1 MLKSARYFFIVF
13 IITTLIPLVL
23 MFLWTNKKMQSMQKE
38 HSKHFLAVDSG
49 QLKNSVNMYLRLQE
63 AKILGKTQALSENI
77 SLEKTKEIFPDERV
91 SFINYSG
98 SEIVS
103 YYEFLPISGSQSEA
117 LYSSVVVP
125 AKSQKYSM
133 KFTSKVNLNKIRPFG
148 PFNVE
153 LYKGDKI
160 TKESFV
166 LLLPA
171 VNMPPPPP
179 EVNHRHRHHDSRHL
193 YQEPKGSYSVVTLY
207 DPSMRAVAVLGLKHF
222 DDMPGG
228 PPGILSSLQDELGFL
243 ILLMGLCL
251 SFVVGFYVHKNFITP
266 ILELSEASKKVQNG
280 DLSFEISTKVKHD
293 QIQNTYQNF
302 NQMIKDLREKE
313 ELRKSFIL
321 NLTHDLRT
329 PLFSQQRSLSMIAQ
343 RFESLGLLDEV
354 ELSKSLEKNNQHLLR
369 MVNLILE
376 SYSFDSA
383 KIKLDLKPH
392 NLFEIVESCYKKLGP
407 LAIEK
412 NIKLINNIPVDS
424 MFIVA
429 DEISMKRVFVNLVS
443 NSIENLSQNGQVVI
457 SAVQNQNSV
466 DIFIE
471 DNGSGISPKD
481 IQHIFDRY
489 FTGKSLERKLG
500 SGLGLDVCKEIIKLH
515 NGSISVESELNKYTK
530 FIIKLPLMGE

>member
-23 MFLWTNKKMQSMQKE
+23 MFLWTSKKMQSMRKE
-38 HSKHFLAVDSG
+38 HSRHFLAVDIG
-49 QLKNSVNMYLRLQE
+49 QLKNSTNMYLRLQE
-63 AKILGKTQALSENI
+63 AKILGKTQSLPEGIN
-77 SLEKTKEIFPDERV
+77 LEKMKKIFPDEQV
-91 SFINYSG
+91 SLINYSG
-98 SEIVS
+98 NEIVS
-103 YYEFLPISGSQSEA
+103 YYEFMKIPDSHSEV

-125 AKSQKYSM
+125 VKSQKHSM
-133 KFTSKVNLNKIRPFG
+133 KFSSKVDLNKIRPFG
-148 PFNVE
+148 PFDVE

-160 TKESFV
+160 TKDSFV

-171 VNMPPPPP
+171 ANMPPPP
-179 EVNHRHRHHDSRHL
+179 ELGHRHPFHNNKRL
-193 YQEPKGSYSVVTLY
+193 YQEPKGTYSTVTLY
-207 DPSMRAVAVLGLKHF
+207 DSSRKAVATLGLKHF
-222 DDMPGG
+222 DAGHNG
-228 PPGILSSLQDELGFL
+228 PPGGLPPLQDEFGLL
-243 ILLMGLCL
+243 ILLTGSCL
-251 SFVVGFYVHKNFITP
+251 SFVVGFYIHKNFITP

-280 DLSFEISTKVKHD
+280 DLSFEVSTKVKHD
-293 QIQNTYQNF
+293 QIQNTYRNF

-329 PLFSQQRSLSMIAQ
+329 PLFAQERSLSMIAQ
-343 RFESLGLLDEV
+343 RFEALGLLDEV

-376 SYSFDSA
+376 SYSFDSQ
-383 KIKLDLKPH
+383 KIKLDPKPY
-392 NLFEIVESCYKKLGP
+392 NLFEMVESCYEKIGP

-412 NIKLINNIPVDS
+412 NIKLINNIPVDLAPV
-424 MFIVA
+424 IA

-443 NSIENLSQNGQVVI
+443 NSIENLNQNGQVVI
-457 SAVQNQNSV
+457 SAEQNQESV
-466 DIFIE
+466 TVFVE

-515 NGSISVESELNKYTK
+515 KGSISVESELNKYTK
-530 FIIKLPLMGE
+530 FIIKLPLTGE